1 MIAEE
6 KLIAK
11 INSLPP
17 GEVDKVREFV
27 DGLLQKRSIQPIGK
41 KRLSMQ
47 ERADSIERWA
57 KGQSYDT
64 PVILEDGREI
74 IYED

>member
-6 KLIAK
+6 ILIAK

-27 DGLLQKRSIQPIGK
+27 DGLLQKSGVPRNGQ

-47 ERADSIERWA
+47 ERADWIERWA
-57 KGQSYDT
+57 MGRSPDT
-64 PVILEDGREI
+64 PVLLEDGREI

>member
-27 DGLLQKRSIQPIGK
+27 DGLLQKCGVPRNGQ

-47 ERADSIERWA
+47 ERADWIERWA

-64 PVILEDGREI
+64 PVLLEDGREI

>member
-27 DGLLQKRSIQPIGK
+27 DGLLQRRSIQPNGR

-47 ERADSIERWA
+47 ERSDSIERWA